1 MSLRGNCQ
9 AKVDE
14 KGRLK
19 IPAVFLEG
27 LRPYGNQ
34 FYITSI
40 TGETALIYPMQ
51 VWAAIEEKLAKVSS
65 QNQTKEKFL
74 MRTSYYG
81 QVVELDGQGRVLIP
95 SVLRESA
102 QVKGDVD
109 VFGSLDRLVVT
120 NHTRMLDDMKNKPFT
135 EDDFKALQELI

>member
-51 VWAAIEEKLAKVSS
+51 VWLAIEEKLAKVSS